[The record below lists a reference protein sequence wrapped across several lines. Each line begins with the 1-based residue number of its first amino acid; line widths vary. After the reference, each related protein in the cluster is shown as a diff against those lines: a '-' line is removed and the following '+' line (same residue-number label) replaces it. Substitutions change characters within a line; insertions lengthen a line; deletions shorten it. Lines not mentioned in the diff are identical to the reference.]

1 VSAEVIQMLRTFER
15 PLHDSITDLRRG
27 YQTVSECLEQ
37 TLGESDMRAAELAN
51 CRRQLAESRRSLS
64 ECERQLAERTRADSE
79 LAHRCATLKKQLE
92 AKQAELA
99 QAGDRLAQA
108 QAESVTGK
116 EMLES
121 AKEHNQELHA
131 DVKKL
136 QSELDLARTE
146 LSQTRLQTGPSTEA
160 VELRSQLAQAQA
172 QIARLQQ
179 TGAGRHDTPVD
190 AALEAERSQREA
202 LESELD
208 LLRHRGAEL
217 TESLG
222 EQKRLWNVEREQW
235 NEELR
240 HLRRA
245 VEKQAEVL
253 SQVPSHANPS
263 AGALAAEG
271 EPSSGK
277 ADVVLGA
284 VRQQFEMLQRKK
296 VRKLA
301 PASNDGAE

>member
-1 VSAEVIQMLRTFER
+1 VPAEVIQMLRAFER

-37 TLGESDMRAAELAN
+37 TLAESDMRAAELAN
-51 CRRQLAESRRSLS
+51 ARRQLAESRRSLS

-99 QAGDRLAQA
+99 QGGDRLAQVH
-108 QAESVTGK
+108 AESVTAK

-121 AKEHNQELHA
+121 ANEHNQQLHEEL
-131 DVKKL
+131 KKL
-136 QSELDLARTE
+136 RSEVDFARTE
-146 LSQTRLQTGPSTEA
+146 LAQARSQSGPSTEA
-160 VELRSQLAQAQA
+160 AELRSQLAQAQA

-179 TGAGRHDTPVD
+179 AGASRHDSSVD

-222 EQKRLWNVEREQW
+222 EQKRLWNAEREQW

-253 SQVPSHANPS
+253 AQGPGHANS
-263 AGALAAEG
+263 
-271 EPSSGK
+271 SSGAFATDGEQSADK
-277 ADVVLGA
+277 ADAVLGA

-301 PASNDGAE
+301 PASNDGAA

>member
-37 TLGESDMRAAELAN
+37 TLAESDMRAAELAN

-99 QAGDRLAQA
+99 QASDRLAQY

-121 AKEHNQELHA
+121 AKEHNQQLHA
-131 DVKKL
+131 EVKKL
-136 QSELDLARTE
+136 QSELDFARTD
-146 LSQTRLQTGPSTEA
+146 LAQARSQSGPSSEA

-172 QIARLQQ
+172 QIASLQQ
-179 TGAGRHDTPVD
+179 TGTSRNDSSVD

-222 EQKRLWNVEREQW
+222 EQKRLWNAEREQW

-245 VEKQAEVL
+245 IEKQAEVL
-253 SQVPSHANPS
+253 SQVPGPPTPS
-263 AGALAAEG
+263 AGAFAAGG
-271 EPSSGK
+271 EPSSDK

-301 PASNDGAE
+301 PAGKDEAE